1 MPRSQVAVSV
11 RSPALSRR
19 AVAPSAICRNAL
31 SMGNCSFLKLLLRAE
46 MGVECTM
53 RQASGLHHLAHAYI
67 LKSPFPE
74 QAGSLL
80 HNPFMFCGGLFDGIA
95 HNFSASFI
103 YDNHHITCMTVI
115 IFDASRTKRRH
126 YE

>member
-1 MPRSQVAVSV
+1 MPRTQVAVSV
-11 RSPALSRR
+11 CSPALSRR

-46 MGVECTM
+46 MRVECTM

-80 HNPFMFCGGLFDGIA
+80 HNSFTFCGGLFDGIA
-95 HNFSASFI
+95 HNFLHPPSMI
-103 YDNHHITCMTVI
+103 LI

-126 YE
+126 YEAHGQEGS